1 MVGLLAL
8 TVRVRRRW
16 PARALDE
23 LRLADNFAVL
33 RDLSRVRLQF
43 RPLGWTSPLES
54 LLPNLA
60 SGNRQATDRSPNQ

>member
-1 MVGLLAL
+1 VVGLLAL

-33 RDLSRVRLQF
+33 RDLSRA
-43 RPLGWTSPLES
+43 
-54 LLPNLA
+54 A
-60 SGNRQATDRSPNQ
+60 SSFAR

>member
-23 LRLADNFAVL
+23 YGSPDNFAVL
-33 RDLSRVRLQF
+33 RDLSRVRPPVSPVRVKLPS
-43 RPLGWTSPLES
+43 RVYCLTS
-54 LLPNLA
+54 
-60 SGNRQATDRSPNQ
+60 RQAIVRPSDRST